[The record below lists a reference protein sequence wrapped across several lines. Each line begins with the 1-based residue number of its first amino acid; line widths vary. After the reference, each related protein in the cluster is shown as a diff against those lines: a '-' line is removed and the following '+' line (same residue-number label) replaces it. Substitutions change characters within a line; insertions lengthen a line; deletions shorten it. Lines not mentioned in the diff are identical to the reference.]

1 MFYVL
6 LRPSPSVAYTWH
18 SPAHMDLQAH
28 APFHCSGDRLIAL
41 TYPRSIRFPH
51 VPSRLDPYPLDSV
64 HSGRRQFWSNKTS
77 HCRPTVVQSIP
88 TNRRGYCIF
97 GSIKIGQRRRFRP
110 QTWIR
115 RCYGKSSQY
124 YYNIDSCIM
133 NFRSVLRLIT
143 LRSARVLFH

>member
-28 APFHCSGDRLIAL
+28 APFHRSGDRLIAL
-41 TYPRSIRFPH
+41 AYPRSIRFPH
-51 VPSRLDPYPLDSV
+51 VPSRLDPSPLDGV

-77 HCRPTVVQSIP
+77 HRRPTVVQSIP

-97 GSIKIGQRRRFRP
+97 GSIKIGQRHRFRP

-115 RCYGKSSQY
+115 RCYGKSLQY
-124 YYNIDSCIM
+124 YYNIDSYTM
-133 NFRSVLRLIT
+133 NFRNVL
-143 LRSARVLFH
+143 